1 MLAEPSVELK
11 SQENLVKDA
20 TIHYAVE
27 THVVKAGPAV
37 VCSAVGRD
45 SFQHLCDEGLVR
57 SHFHPQ
63 HLPGI
68 TGHLSTSWF
77 LLHGEN
83 SYPPSQMAT
92 AGLLTSNHR
101 KQVTR
106 VCSHCMP
113 QLNEILP

>member
-45 SFQHLCDEGLVR
+45 SFQHLCAR
-57 SHFHPQ
+57 
-63 HLPGI
+63 
-68 TGHLSTSWF
+68 
-77 LLHGEN
+77 
-83 SYPPSQMAT
+83 
-92 AGLLTSNHR
+92 AGGR
-101 KQVTR
+101 R
-106 VCSHCMP
+106 
-113 QLNEILP
+113 